1 MKTIYTALVM
11 TRRHLFYIINSP
23 RAWAAAIL
31 ILSSVYSLIVPYAKA
46 AWALDQNVSI
56 GILAYNFCY
65 GTMTIKLYLALLL
78 VFSELPF
85 KDPQQLMIITRSGK
99 RAWYLSQMFYV
110 ITVSIAV
117 TVIVSLVSAAI
128 LVGHLS
134 FGDSWGK
141 VLTNATSLHKFRISW
156 AISSDVLK
164 ELSPYEALGWSLS
177 VGTLT
182 MISFGSVILS
192 LNSLFR
198 RSVGTIAGAL
208 IISLTLIGRF
218 LGVTGSLYFMI
229 IDWSSFSNLNLH
241 HAPKTPT
248 PVFEIG
254 ILAAMLIVSIIIIIF
269 CSRRKAEIKL
279 DEVI

>member
-1 MKTIYTALVM
+1 MKTIYMALCM

-23 RAWAAAIL
+23 RSWAAAIL
-31 ILSSVYSLIVPYAKA
+31 ILSSVCSLIIPYAKA
-46 AWALDQNVSI
+46 AWALNENVSI

-65 GTMTIKLYLALLL
+65 ASMIVKLYLALLL
-78 VFSELPF
+78 IFSELPF

-110 ITVSIAV
+110 IAVSIAV

-134 FGDSWGK
+134 FDGSWGRI
-141 VLTNATSLHKFRISW
+141 LTNGTSMHKYKIAC
-156 AISSDVLK
+156 AIPSDVLK
-164 ELSPYEALGWSLS
+164 EFSPYAAIGWSLPM
-177 VGTLT
+177 GMLT
-182 MISFGSVILS
+182 MISFGSIILS

-198 RSVGTIAGAL
+198 RSVGTIAGGL
-208 IISLTLIGRF
+208 IIALTLIGRF
-218 LGVTGSLYFMI
+218 IGVTGSLYFMI

-269 CSRRKAEIKL
+269 CSRKKAEIKL

>member
-85 KDPQQLMIITRSGK
+85 KDPQQLMIVTRSGK
-99 RAWYLSQMFYV
+99 RAWFLSQLFYV
-110 ITVSIAV
+110 IAV
-117 TVIVSLVSAAI
+117 TAAITVAVSLVSMAI
-128 LVGHLS
+128 LIGHLS
-134 FGDSWGK
+134 FDGSWGRM
-141 VLTNATSLHKFRISW
+141 LPNAMSMYKYKIAC
-156 AISSDVLK
+156 AIPSDVLN
-164 ELSPYEALGWSLS
+164 EISPYDAIGWSLP
-177 VGTLT
+177 VGTLS

-198 RSVGTIAGAL
+198 GSAGTVAGGL
-208 IISLTLIGRF
+208 IIALTLIGRF
-218 LGVTGSLYFMI
+218 IGVPGMFYLMI
-229 IDWSSFSNLNLH
+229 LDWGNFSDLNIH
-241 HAPKTPT
+241 NAPKMPS
-248 PVFEIG
+248 PLFEIG
-254 ILAAMLIVSIIIIIF
+254 VLAAMLIVSISVIIF
-269 CSRRKAEIKL
+269 CSRKKAEIKL

>member
-85 KDPQQLMIITRSGK
+85 KDPQQLMIVTRSGK
-99 RAWYLSQMFYV
+99 RAWYLSQLFYV
-110 ITVSIAV
+110 IAVAAAITVA
-117 TVIVSLVSAAI
+117 VSLVSMAI
-128 LVGHLS
+128 LIGHLS
-134 FGDSWGK
+134 FDGSWGRM
-141 VLTNATSLHKFRISW
+141 LPNAMSMYKYKIAC
-156 AISSDVLK
+156 AIPSDVLN
-164 ELSPYEALGWSLS
+164 ELSPYDALGWSLP
-177 VGTLT
+177 VGTLS

-198 RSVGTIAGAL
+198 GSAGTVAGGL
-208 IISLTLIGRF
+208 IIALTLIGRF
-218 LGVTGSLYFMI
+218 IGVPGMFYLMI
-229 IDWSSFSNLNLH
+229 LDWGNFSDLNIH
-241 HAPKTPT
+241 NAPKTPT
-248 PVFEIG
+248 PLFEIG
-254 ILAAMLIVSIIIIIF
+254 VLAAMLIVSITVIVF
-269 CSRRKAEIKL
+269 CSRKKAEIKL

>member
-31 ILSSVYSLIVPYAKA
+31 ILSSVCSLIVPYAKA

-99 RAWYLSQMFYV
+99 RAWHLSQLFYV
-110 ITVSIAV
+110 IAVAAAITVA
-117 TVIVSLVSAAI
+117 VSLVSMAI

-134 FGDSWGK
+134 FDGSWGRI
-141 VLTNATSLHKFRISW
+141 LTNGTSMHKYKIAC

-164 ELSPYEALGWSLS
+164 EFSPYAAIGWSLP

-182 MISFGSVILS
+182 MISFGSIILS

-198 RSVGTIAGAL
+198 GSAGTIAGGL
-208 IISLTLIGRF
+208 IIALTLIGRF
-218 LGVTGSLYFMI
+218 IGVPGTFYFMI
-229 IDWSSFSNLNLH
+229 LDWGNFSDLNIH
-241 HAPKTPT
+241 NAPKTPT
-248 PVFEIG
+248 PLFEIG
-254 ILAAMLIVSIIIIIF
+254 ALAATLIVSIIVIIF
-269 CSRRKAEIKL
+269 CSRKKAEIKL

>member
-1 MKTIYTALVM
+1 MKTIYMALVM

-99 RAWYLSQMFYV
+99 KAWYLSQLFYV
-110 ITVSIAV
+110 IAV
-117 TVIVSLVSAAI
+117 AAAITAAVSLVSMAI

-134 FGDSWGK
+134 FDGSWGRI
-141 VLTNATSLHKFRISW
+141 LTNGTSMLKYRIAC
-156 AISSDVLK
+156 AIPSDVLK
-164 ELSPYEALGWSLS
+164 EFSPYAAIGWSLP

-198 RSVGTIAGAL
+198 GSAGTIAGAL

-218 LGVTGSLYFMI
+218 IGVPGTFYLMI
-229 IDWSSFSNLNLH
+229 LDWSNFSDLNIH
-241 HAPKTPT
+241 NAPKTPT
-248 PVFEIG
+248 PLFETG
-254 ILAAMLIVSIIIIIF
+254 ALAAMLIVSILVIIF
-269 CSRRKAEIKL
+269 CSRKKAEIKL

>member
-56 GILAYNFCY
+56 GIIAYNFCY

-85 KDPQQLMIITRSGK
+85 KDPQQLMIVTRSGK
-99 RAWYLSQMFYV
+99 RAWFLSQLFYV
-110 ITVSIAV
+110 IAVAAAITVA
-117 TVIVSLVSAAI
+117 VSLVSMAI
-128 LVGHLS
+128 LIGHLS
-134 FGDSWGK
+134 FDGSWGRI
-141 VLTNATSLHKFRISW
+141 LPNATSMYKYKIAC
-156 AISSDVLK
+156 AIPSDVLN
-164 ELSPYEALGWSLS
+164 ELSPYDALGWSLP
-177 VGTLT
+177 VGTLS

-198 RSVGTIAGAL
+198 GSAGTVAGGL
-208 IISLTLIGRF
+208 IIALTLIGRF
-218 LGVTGSLYFMI
+218 IGVPGSLYLMI
-229 IDWSSFSNLNLH
+229 LDWGNFSDLNIH
-241 HAPKTPT
+241 NAPKTPT
-248 PVFEIG
+248 PLFEIG
-254 ILAAMLIVSIIIIIF
+254 ALAAMLIVSITVIVF
-269 CSRRKAEIKL
+269 CSRKKAEIKL

>member
-23 RAWAAAIL
+23 KAWAAAIL
-31 ILSSVYSLIVPYAKA
+31 ILTSVYSLIVPYAKA

-85 KDPQQLMIITRSGK
+85 KDPQQLMIVTRSGK
-99 RAWYLSQMFYV
+99 RAWYLSQLFYV
-110 ITVSIAV
+110 IAISAAITVV
-117 TVIVSLVSAAI
+117 VSLVSMAFLI
-128 LVGHLS
+128 GRLS
-134 FGDSWGK
+134 FDDSWGRI
-141 VLTNATSLHKFRISW
+141 LSNATSMYKYKIAC
-156 AISSDVLK
+156 AIPSDVLN
-164 ELSPYEALGWSLS
+164 EISPYNAIGWSLP
-177 VGTLT
+177 VGTLS

-198 RSVGTIAGAL
+198 GSVGTVAGGL
-208 IISLTLIGRF
+208 IIALTLIGRF
-218 LGVTGSLYFMI
+218 IGVPGTFYLMI
-229 IDWSSFSNLNLH
+229 LDWGSFSDLNIH
-241 HAPKTPT
+241 NAPKMPS
-248 PVFEIG
+248 PLFEIG
-254 ILAAMLIVSIIIIIF
+254 VLAAMLIVTISVIIF
-269 CSRRKAEIKL
+269 CSRKKAEIKL